1 MLRIRVETIH
11 NIVNAGGGNALAA
24 TYAAPPQVYRIG
36 RQEPIT
42 YLPVRP
48 IGPCARAD
56 GAVLKC
62 PLSDILA

>member
-1 MLRIRVETIH
+1 MLRIRMETIH
-11 NIVNAGGGNALAA
+11 NIVNAGGRKALAP
-24 TYAAPPQVYRIG
+24 TYGTSPQLYRIG

-62 PLSDILA
+62 PLPDILA